1 MMRKM
6 PRLESLEAGETTT
19 MSLQLVAVALSYKNT
34 LIALIFRTTVKS
46 KYGKQ
51 QKRLRTFCL
60 NTGIRLLR
68 YLPWALFSGCHNWPM
83 RTV

>member
-6 PRLESLEAGETTT
+6 PRLENLEAGETMT
-19 MSLQLVAVALSYKNT
+19 MSLQLVAVASSYKNS
-34 LIALIFRTTVKS
+34 LIALIFRMAVKS

-51 QKRLRTFCL
+51 QKRMRTFCL

-68 YLPWALFSGCHNWPM
+68 
-83 RTV
+83 